1 MEIVSDG
8 LNTNEID
15 NFLADRLGKSE
26 QAEVTTQV
34 EAEVKTETT
43 ETVVEQAQEQ
53 TTEQVQETTETAA
66 ETTPFFDLPDVFKEE
81 TTASETTNVEV
92 PETIKQELEA
102 YKAQLEKLKSNPLV
116 EALEKYGHLE
126 NFDIKEYAKSLV
138 NKDYTKMDV
147 KDLVREKLSIEYP
160 ELDGDDLDASV
171 DEYLAYKGIDGTESK
186 IRRLETEKELR
197 RELQSMSTQETP
209 EYIKALEEAASKVKP
224 IDVQA
229 QVEQMK
235 QVFEADKQEL
245 TNFASQIKGQEIY
258 GLQLGD
264 EHVNKITQVY
274 DMLFNPN
281 TVPFTKSDGSF
292 DTKAFTLFAYK
303 VANYENS
310 LKAAYELG
318 KKEVLKTRT
327 QVDPL
332 GGAVAT
338 TPTTDTRSVR
348 ELLKDDILSI
358 DPLNT
363 R

>member
-26 QAEVTTQV
+26 TTEETTQV
-34 EAEVKTETT
+34 VESEVNTETTT
-43 ETVVEQAQEQ
+43 ETVVETA
-53 TTEQVQETTETAA
+53 QETTVA
-66 ETTPFFDLPDVFKEE
+66 EPVKEEVAVVESESLFELPDVFKDEK
-81 TTASETTNVEV
+81 TSTQTVEV

-138 NKDYTKMDV
+138 TKDYSKMDI
-147 KDLVREKLSIEYP
+147 KDLVREKISLEYP
-160 ELDGDDLDASV
+160 EIVGEDLDASV

-197 RELQSMSTQETP
+197 RELQSVSQTEKP

-235 QVFEADKQEL
+235 QVFEADKNEL
-245 TNFASQIKGQEIY
+245 TAFANQIKGQKMLGVEV
-258 GLQLGD
+258 GD
-264 EHVNKITQVY
+264 EHVSKINQVY

-281 TVPFTKSDGSF
+281 TVPFTKEDGTF
-292 DTKAFTLFAYK
+292 DTKAFTTFAFK
-303 VANYENS
+303 VANFES
-310 LKAAYELG
+310 SIKAAYELG
-318 KKEVLKTRT
+318 KKEVLKTKT

-338 TPTTDTRSVR
+338 APTTDTRDVR
-348 ELLKDDILSI
+348 QMLKDDILSLN
-358 DPLNT
+358 PLT
-363 R
+363 IK